1 MFTEGIKQPY
11 PAFNP
16 YTKARY
22 PGGEI
27 VRQGGPKRGYG
38 DKWKLG
44 GNQI

>member
-1 MFTEGIKQPY
+1 MFKEVIKQPY

-27 VRQGGPKRGYG
+27 ARQGGPE
-38 DKWKLG
+38 G
-44 GNQI
+44 GIGGVSANLLD